1 MRKTAFLVGFGA
13 GYVLGA
19 RAGRERYDQ
28 IRAMFG
34 QVADSPKVQQAAEKA
49 KEVAEVS
56 GKRSLAA
63 VQSGVEKAG
72 SVVKDRLNKDDATTD
87 PWRGNEVPDTA
98 EGQLP

>member
-49 KEVAEVS
+49 KEVAEVG
-56 GKRSLAA
+56 GKRTLSA
-63 VQSGVEKAG
+63 VQTSVEKAG
-72 SVVKDRLNKDDATTD
+72 TAVKERLHKDETETD
-87 PWRGNEVPDTA
+87 PWRGSPVPDTA